1 MGWFLK
7 VVQLLA
13 RAKLALT
20 ITSLIGCLGSWSYRQ
35 RRKVRSFEERILNRF
50 GALSFDAAKENNKL
64 ILKFIT
70 SSLIYYGRADLRGGE
85 NLVRLLTI
93 HRGSSVSAHNGELV
107 GRGRRQAGER
117 RSEMRS
123 RVHGVSR
130 NANETIASLDA
141 RPLGKPRAHLS
152 EGCEKW

>member
-1 MGWFLK
+1 MEASVGWFLK

-70 SSLIYYGRADLRGGE
+70 SSLIYYGRADLRGE
-85 NLVRLLTI
+85 SARACS
-93 HRGSSVSAHNGELV
+93 GSPFK
-107 GRGRRQAGER
+107 
-117 RSEMRS
+117 MREPTRYS
-123 RVHGVSR
+123 R
-130 NANETIASLDA
+130 IQ
-141 RPLGKPRAHLS
+141 P
-152 EGCEKW
+152 